1 MMLPFPSC
9 QWNVYFWDHA
19 TFPLESSGCWG
30 LLDFLGNS
38 LMLPL
43 YFLSIFVKLD
53 SVHFKVKNASWVWFL
68 ATCFTMRIFLQI
80 PLIFSPYFWLRY
92 SWNITLFEFKPY
104 DWYQTEPCGAPGHK
118 SSIPLSL
125 ISLTTENGLHIA
137 SMTYPEF
144 QGAGSNSRSREG
156 VQTAGK
162 VGDVRQRKNSQE
174 KQ

>member
-1 MMLPFPSC
+1 MLADRHKHTIEWSIFLEWIMMLPFPSC

-68 ATCFTMRIFLQI
+68 AICFTMRIFLQI

-92 SWNITLFEFKPY
+92 NWNKTLFEFRPY

-118 SSIPLSL
+118 SLSVSP
-125 ISLTTENGLHIA
+125 ISWLQDGLHSA
-137 SMTYPEF
+137 SMIFPNF
-144 QGAGSNSRSREG
+144 KWGRF
-156 VQTAGK
+156 K
-162 VGDVRQRKNSQE
+162 
-174 KQ
+174 